1 MQLLGFSAS
10 QVHPLATLDAARDF
24 LAGNAAARFVWADFN
39 TEEVAP
45 APAAWRDGLIA
56 LTGAPILDLHLVDAT
71 NPAHPSFF
79 DTTNAYDMVIFRKL
93 TFETSRLFAE
103 AEATHAAE
111 GTGAALG
118 TLGVSAM
125 PASGA
130 VNASSGATSM
140 APPATSLAGSS
151 VDYSS
156 SASLASA
163 AASASSTTSSTTAAP
178 PKSAPQKASRKYPPG
193 FLPALARIDTQPV
206 AFFVFDN
213 VLVTIRPGPSRTID
227 QVRQRLLE
235 LCGAPR
241 PAASQANGSA
251 ALVHGIRPPT
261 RPEDLMLR
269 LLNAM
274 VDRYLD
280 LRAPLTRQLDRW
292 QRALLSTRRSFSS
305 WEGLLDARIQ
315 LRRLEHLSEEQ
326 RDALQEF
333 RDSLLDNRYSTEGTE
348 GASGSA
354 ASRDDVLL
362 VRITDLMEH
371 ILRVLAHTRR
381 LEDSIESAVQIHF
394 SAVAH
399 RTNRTMR
406 TLTVITALFMPL
418 TLITGIFGMNFDR
431 MPWLREPQGFW
442 WSIGLMGAVVAVIGA
457 IWGLG
462 RLLDR

>member
-10 QVHPLATLDAARDF
+10 QVHSLATLDAAHEF
-24 LAGNAAARFVWADFN
+24 LAGNAAARFVWADFVFD
-39 TEEVAP
+39 EVSP
-45 APAAWRDGLIA
+45 APAAWRDSLVR
-56 LTGAPILDLHLVDAT
+56 LTGSPIHDLHLVDAT
-71 NPAHPSFF
+71 NSAHPSYF

-103 AEATHAAE
+103 ADAAQA
-111 GTGAALG
+111 GA
-118 TLGVSAM
+118 
-125 PASGA
+125 PAVPA
-130 VNASSGATSM
+130 A
-140 APPATSLAGSS
+140 PATANP
-151 VDYSS
+151 V
-156 SASLASA
+156 
-163 AASASSTTSSTTAAP
+163 
-178 PKSAPQKASRKYPPG
+178 PQKPTRKYPPG

-206 AFFVFDN
+206 TFFVFDN
-213 VLVTIRPGPSRTID
+213 VLVTVRPGGPSRTID
-227 QVRQRLLE
+227 QVRQRLLD

-241 PAASQANGSA
+241 PTASRANGSTP
-251 ALVHGIRPPT
+251 LVHGMRPPT

-274 VDRYLD
+274 IDRYLD

-292 QRALLSTRRSFSS
+292 QRALLSTRKSFSS

-333 RDSLLDNRYSTEGTE
+333 RDSLLDNRYSTDGGDGPTD
-348 GASGSA
+348 
-354 ASRDDVLL
+354 ASRDEVLL
-362 VRITDLMEH
+362 VRIHDLMEH
-371 ILRVLAHTRR
+371 ILRVLAHARR

-418 TLITGIFGMNFDR
+418 TLITGVFGMNFDR
-431 MPWLREPQGFW
+431 MPWLREPNGFW
-442 WSIGLMGAVVAVIGA
+442 WSIGLMGGVVAVIGT
-457 IWGLG
+457 IWALG
-462 RLLDR
+462 RWRDH

>member
-10 QVHPLATLDAARDF
+10 QVHPLATLEAAREF
-24 LAGNAAARFVWADFN
+24 LAGNAAARFVWADFD

-45 APAAWRDGLIA
+45 APSAWRDSLTP
-56 LTGAPILDLHLVDAT
+56 LTGAPVLDLHLVDAT
-71 NPAHPSFF
+71 NPSHPSFF

-103 AEATHAAE
+103 ADAAH
-111 GTGAALG
+111 
-118 TLGVSAM
+118 
-125 PASGA
+125 
-130 VNASSGATSM
+130 
-140 APPATSLAGSS
+140 
-151 VDYSS
+151 
-156 SASLASA
+156 
-163 AASASSTTSSTTAAP
+163 AASAGVVQTAAQTAAP
-178 PKSAPQKASRKYPPG
+178 APTSVPTAAQKPARKYPPG

-206 AFFVFDN
+206 TFFVFDT
-213 VLVTIRPGPSRTID
+213 VLVTVRPGPSRTLD
-227 QVRQRLLE
+227 LVRQRLLD
-235 LCGAPR
+235 LCHAPR
-241 PAASQANGSA
+241 PAGVPGTNGQA

-274 VDRYLD
+274 VDRYLE
-280 LRAPLTRQLDRW
+280 LRSPLTRQLDRW
-292 QRALLSTRRSFSS
+292 QRALLSARRSFSS

-333 RDSLLDNRYSTEGTE
+333 RDSLLDNRYSTEE
-348 GASGSA
+348 DGAPLPTA
-354 ASRDDVLL
+354 ASRDEVLL
-362 VRITDLMEH
+362 VRLTDLMEH
-371 ILRVLAHTRR
+371 IQRVLAHARR

-406 TLTVITALFMPL
+406 TLTILTALFMPL

-431 MPWLREPQGFW
+431 MPWLHAPDGFW
-442 WSIGLMGAVVAVIGA
+442 WSIGLMGGVVAAIGA
-457 IWGLG
+457 LWALG
-462 RLLDR
+462 RWLDR

>member
-10 QVHPLATLDAARDF
+10 QVHPLDTLDAAHDF
-24 LAGNAAARFVWADFN
+24 LAGNAAARFVWADFMFD
-39 TEEVAP
+39 EVTP
-45 APAAWRDGLIA
+45 GPAAWRDSLVG
-56 LTGAPILDLHLVDAT
+56 LTGSPIHDLHLVDAI

-79 DTTNAYDMVIFRKL
+79 DTTNAYDLIIFRKL

-103 AEATHAAE
+103 AEAAHAA
-111 GTGAALG
+111 TADVPAGAA
-118 TLGVSAM
+118 VSTPGASVM
-125 PASGA
+125 PA
-130 VNASSGATSM
+130 
-140 APPATSLAGSS
+140 PGST
-151 VDYSS
+151 
-156 SASLASA
+156 L
-163 AASASSTTSSTTAAP
+163 AASVAPQAATAAP
-178 PKSAPQKASRKYPPG
+178 AAPAPTAHPAPKPARKYPPG

-206 AFFVFDN
+206 TFFVFDS
-213 VLVTIRPGPSRTID
+213 VLVTVRPGPSRTVD

-241 PAASQANGSA
+241 PAVQRANGA
-251 ALVHGIRPPT
+251 TTLVHGVRPPT

-292 QRALLSTRRSFSS
+292 QRALLSTQKNFSN

-333 RDSLLDNRYSTEGTE
+333 RDSLLDNRYSTDGGD
-348 GASGSA
+348 GAATLA
-354 ASRDDVLL
+354 ATRDEVLL

-371 ILRVLAHTRR
+371 ILRVLAHARR

-418 TLITGIFGMNFDR
+418 TLITGVFGMNFDR
-431 MPWLREPQGFW
+431 MPWLREPNGFW
-442 WSIGLMGAVVAVIGA
+442 WTIGLMGGVVAAIGSTWA
-457 IWGLG
+457 LG
-462 RLLDR
+462 RWLDR

>member
-10 QVHPLATLDAARDF
+10 QVHPVDTLDAAREF
-24 LAGNAAARFVWADFN
+24 LAGNAAARFVWADFD
-39 TEEVAP
+39 TEEVSQ
-45 APAAWRDGLIA
+45 APAAWRDSLMA

-79 DTTNAYDMVIFRKL
+79 DTTHAYDMVIFRKL
-93 TFETSRLFAE
+93 TFETTRQFAE
-103 AEATHAAE
+103 ADAPQA
-111 GTGAALG
+111 GT
-118 TLGVSAM
+118 SPM
-125 PASGA
+125 PAQRK
-130 VNASSGATSM
+130 TSRRF
-140 APPATSLAGSS
+140 A
-151 VDYSS
+151 
-156 SASLASA
+156 
-163 AASASSTTSSTTAAP
+163 
-178 PKSAPQKASRKYPPG
+178 PG

-206 AFFVFDN
+206 AFFVFDS
-213 VLVTIRPGPSRTID
+213 VLVTVRPAPSRTID

-235 LCGAPR
+235 TCGAPR
-241 PAASQANGSA
+241 TVPARANGTTT
-251 ALVHGIRPPT
+251 LVHGVRPPT

-292 QRALLSTRRSFSS
+292 QRALLSSRQSFSS

-333 RDSLLDNRYSTEGTE
+333 RDSLLDNRYSE
-348 GASGSA
+348 ADCQDASA
-354 ASRDDVLL
+354 ASRDEVLL
-362 VRITDLMEH
+362 VRINDLMEH
-371 ILRVLAHTRR
+371 VLRVLAHARR

-406 TLTVITALFMPL
+406 ALTVITALFMPL
-418 TLITGIFGMNFDR
+418 TLITGVFGMNFAQ
-431 MPWLREPQGFW
+431 MPWLQEPNGFW
-442 WSIGLMGAVVAVIGA
+442 WSIWLMGGVVAVIGGV
-457 IWGLG
+457 WSLG
-462 RLLDR
+462 RWLDR

>member
-10 QVHPLATLDAARDF
+10 QVHPLTTLDAARDF
-24 LAGNAAARFVWADFN
+24 LSGNAAASFVWADFA
-39 TEEVAP
+39 TEEVTRAP
-45 APAAWRDGLIA
+45 SAWRDGLAA
-56 LTGAPILDLHLVDAT
+56 LTGAPILDLHLADAT
-71 NPAHPSFF
+71 NGAHPSFF

-103 AEATHAAE
+103 AEAEAASSH
-111 GTGAALG
+111 TGANAESPPSPS
-118 TLGVSAM
+118 SAT
-125 PASGA
+125 GL
-130 VNASSGATSM
+130 
-140 APPATSLAGSS
+140 APPA
-151 VDYSS
+151 
-156 SASLASA
+156 
-163 AASASSTTSSTTAAP
+163 AP
-178 PKSAPQKASRKYPPG
+178 TQAPTKASRKHPPG

-206 AFFVFDN
+206 TFFVFDS
-213 VLVTIRPGPSRTID
+213 VLITVRPSPSRTID
-227 QVRQRLLE
+227 QVRQRLLDT
-235 LCGAPR
+235 CGTPR
-241 PAASQANGSA
+241 SSAVRTNGGTG
-251 ALVHGIRPPT
+251 LLHGVRPPT

-333 RDSLLDNRYSTEGTE
+333 RDSLLDNQYSAGTDT
-348 GASGSA
+348 APTS
-354 ASRDDVLL
+354 ASRDEVLL
-362 VRITDLMEH
+362 VRLTDLMEH
-371 ILRVLAHTRR
+371 ILRVLAHARR

-406 TLTVITALFMPL
+406 ALTIITALFMPL
-418 TLITGIFGMNFDR
+418 TLITGIFGMNFAR
-431 MPWLREPQGFW
+431 MPWLQEADGFW
-442 WSIGLMGAVVAVIGA
+442 WAIGLMAAVVAATGG
-457 IWGLG
+457 IWALA
-462 RLLDR
+462 RWLDR

>member
-10 QVHPLATLDAARDF
+10 QVHPLATLDEAHDF
-24 LAGNAAARFVWADFN
+24 LAGNAAARFVWADFLFD
-39 TEEVAP
+39 EVSP
-45 APAAWRDGLIA
+45 APAAWRDRLAG
-56 LTGAPILDLHLVDAT
+56 LTGSPIHDLHLVDAI
-71 NPAHPSFF
+71 NPTHPSFF
-79 DTTNAYDMVIFRKL
+79 DTTNAYDMMIFRKL

-103 AEATHAAE
+103 ADAAHAGA
-111 GTGAALG
+111 GGVALGAA
-118 TLGVSAM
+118 VSTPGASVM
-125 PASGA
+125 PAAGMAA
-130 VNASSGATSM
+130 VAGSPAATVPVAPA
-140 APPATSLAGSS
+140 APPAA
-151 VDYSS
+151 
-156 SASLASA
+156 
-163 AASASSTTSSTTAAP
+163 
-178 PKSAPQKASRKYPPG
+178 APQKPARKYPAG

-206 AFFVFDN
+206 TFFVFDS
-213 VLVTIRPGPSRTID
+213 VLVTVRPGPSRTVD

-241 PAASQANGSA
+241 PVSARANGQTP
-251 ALVHGIRPPT
+251 LVHGVRPPT

-292 QRALLSTRRSFSS
+292 QRALLSTQKNFSS
-305 WEGLLDARIQ
+305 WEGLLDARLQ

-333 RDSLLDNRYSTEGTE
+333 RDSLLDNRYSSNDPAVGDGGEGTVVA
-348 GASGSA
+348 G
-354 ASRDDVLL
+354 RDEVLL
-362 VRITDLMEH
+362 VRIADLMEH
-371 ILRVLAHTRR
+371 ILRVLAHARR

-418 TLITGIFGMNFDR
+418 TLITGVFGMNFDR
-431 MPWLREPQGFW
+431 MPWLREANGFW
-442 WSIGLMGAVVAVIGA
+442 WSIGLMGGVVATIGTIWA
-457 IWGLG
+457 IG
-462 RLLDR
+462 RWLDR

>member
-1 MQLLGFSAS
+1 MQFLGFSAS
-10 QVHPLATLDAARDF
+10 QVHPLATLDAAREF
-24 LAGNAAARFVWADFN
+24 LSGNAAARFVWADFA

-45 APAAWRDGLIA
+45 APGPWRDSLA
-56 LTGAPILDLHLVDAT
+56 TLTGAPILDLHLADAT

-79 DTTNAYDMVIFRKL
+79 DTANAYDMVIFRKL
-93 TFETSRLFAE
+93 TFETSRQFAE
-103 AEATHAAE
+103 AEAAHAGAAE
-111 GTGAALG
+111 E
-118 TLGVSAM
+118 
-125 PASGA
+125 
-130 VNASSGATSM
+130 
-140 APPATSLAGSS
+140 PPAPAATPTMPGTAATLNSPP
-151 VDYSS
+151 
-156 SASLASA
+156 A
-163 AASASSTTSSTTAAP
+163 AAP
-178 PKSAPQKASRKYPPG
+178 RKPSRKFAPG

-206 AFFVFDN
+206 TFFVFDN
-213 VLVTIRPGPSRTID
+213 VLVTVRPSPSRTIE
-227 QVRQRLLE
+227 QVRQRLLDS
-235 LCGAPR
+235 CGEPR
-241 PAASQANGSA
+241 SASPRTNGAAS
-251 ALVHGIRPPT
+251 LMHGVRPPT

-333 RDSLLDNRYSTEGTE
+333 RDSLLDNRYSTEDTD
-348 GASGSA
+348 GAGA
-354 ASRDDVLL
+354 ASRDELLL
-362 VRITDLMEH
+362 VRISDLMEH

-406 TLTVITALFMPL
+406 ALTIITALFMPL
-418 TLITGIFGMNFDR
+418 TLITGVFGMNFAR
-431 MPWLREPQGFW
+431 MPWLQEANGFW
-442 WSIGLMGAVVAVIGA
+442 WSIGLMGGVVATIGA

-462 RLLDR
+462 RWLDR